1 MYYDRINKNYSYENK
16 ITTLV
21 LSNERNK
28 IITDIIIDL
37 ITNESYNNDRKILVL
52 SGRCGK
58 NN

>member
-1 MYYDRINKNYSYENK
+1 MYYDRVSKNFSYENK

-21 LSNERNK
+21 LSDERNK
-28 IITDIIIDL
+28 IITNIIIDL
-37 ITNESYNNDRKILVL
+37 LNDNENNRKILIL